1 MYKVYA
7 GAYIYCSHIVPSL
20 ATELFGSWL
29 VQMLLSRHGKEFAYV
44 KNNMLVHLS
53 SIKGNEIVAQIA
65 SW

>member
-7 GAYIYCSHIVPSL
+7 GAYIHCSHIMPSL

-29 VQMLLSRHGKEFAYV
+29 VQMLLSQHGKESAYL

-53 SIKGNEIVAQIA
+53 SIKGNEIVSQI
-65 SW
+65 SSR